1 MDLQSL
7 LFLGQSDCE
16 KKPLTMNGTIDLA
29 PYFGSLL
36 ALAGLVTLVTGWLK
50 THLLKLDGWK
60 AQVLTWVIS
69 VALAFVGQWK
79 GLGLFAETDVLWT
92 VLNGLGVGL
101 VANGVYSVEIVQSI
115 LAFLKAKKTVK

>member
-1 MDLQSL
+1 
-7 LFLGQSDCE
+7 
-16 KKPLTMNGTIDLA
+16 MNGTIDLA

-79 GLGLFAETDVLWT
+79 GLGLFSETDVLWT

>member
-1 MDLQSL
+1 
-7 LFLGQSDCE
+7 
-16 KKPLTMNGTIDLA
+16 MNGTIDLA

>member
-1 MDLQSL
+1 MVRQTHHVKC
-7 LFLGQSDCE
+7 GNCE
-16 KKPLTMNGTIDLA
+16 KKPFTMNGTIDLA

-60 AQVLTWVIS
+60 AQAMTWAVAI
-69 VALAFVGQWK
+69 ALAFVGQWK
-79 GLGLFAETDVLWT
+79 GLGFFAETDVLWT

-101 VANGVYSVEIVQSI
+101 VANGVYSVEIVQSV
-115 LAFLKAKKTVK
+115 LALLKAKKTV